1 MVHNRNDHIITAMI
15 GPRVYCKVDDWKI
28 LHMIGNQS
36 LTEYRYSAFRS
47 NPKALLEILL
57 LLSLLL
63 FGYCSLSIDSLISV
77 LLLLLLLFS
86 IMVGFLE
93 KRSSCLIIGGWS
105 MDVVAT
111 YRPLTFCRM
120 TISSQSSSSLLF
132 LSFFW

>member
-77 LLLLLLLFS
+77 LLLFS

-93 KRSSCLIIGGWS
+93 NRSSCLIIGGWS

-132 LSFFW
+132 LLFFW